1 MSLTNSNGS
10 DWLRFITSKREYR
23 EVYTKNSKREGDLFI
38 FLVRKIPDNLFAVG
52 IVVSKKVGKAV
63 VRNKV
68 KRRVRAFL
76 RESTSRLPTNLKIVI
91 ITKPEAASAGWQEI
105 KRELTEFLIV

>member
-1 MSLTNSNGS
+1 M
-10 DWLRFITSKREYR
+10 RFITSKREYR

-38 FLVRKIPDNLFAVG
+38 FLVRKIPEDLFAVG

-68 KRRVRAFL
+68 KRRIRAFL
-76 RESTSRLPTNLKIVI
+76 RENTSQLPTNLKIII
-91 ITKPEAASAGWQEI
+91 ITKPEAATASWQEI
-105 KRELTEFLIV
+105 KLELTEFLIL